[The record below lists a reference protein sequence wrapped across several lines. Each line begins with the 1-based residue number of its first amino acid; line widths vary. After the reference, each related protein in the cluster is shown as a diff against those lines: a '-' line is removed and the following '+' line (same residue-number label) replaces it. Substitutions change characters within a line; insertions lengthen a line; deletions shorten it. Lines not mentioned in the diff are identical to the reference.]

1 MANFTL
7 DNTQDIINVRD
18 IIERVER
25 LREQKTHIYTVGFNV
40 PGYMPDNIPDEYDS
54 ADDARAAL
62 AEIMRNHAEENVNL
76 RELLDAADSLELESE
91 EEEEEEEESADY
103 GATIGNYHYFISYQ
117 GIGGL
122 DDDETEELEEL
133 EELLSE
139 LQGMGGDEKFDGYW
153 FPSMLIRYSYFQD
166 YAQELAEDCGMVNK
180 NATWPN
186 NCIDWE
192 LAARELRHDYS
203 SVEIDGVTYWT
214 R

>member
-7 DNTQDIINVRD
+7 DNTQDIIDVSD
-18 IIERVER
+18 IIERVEE
-25 LREQKTHIYTVGFNV
+25 LREQKTHIYIVGFNM
-40 PGYMPDNIPDEYDS
+40 PGYLPDAEPMACES

-62 AEIMRNHAEENVNL
+62 AEIMRNHAEENANCT
-76 RELLDAADSLELESE
+76 ELLAAADSLELESE
-91 EEEEEEEESADY
+91 DEESADY
-103 GATIGNYHYFISYQ
+103 GATICNYHYFISYQ

-122 DDDETEELEEL
+122 DDDETEELEQL

-139 LQGMGGDEKFDGYW
+139 LQGMGGDEQFDGDWY
-153 FPSMLIRYSYFQD
+153 PSMLIRDSYFED
-166 YAQELAEDCGMVNK
+166 YAQELAEDCGMVNVS
-180 NATWPN
+180 AAWPN

-192 LAARELRHDYS
+192 KAAQELQYDYS